1 MEMFKNETPQPD
13 RSSRDY
19 DFEEQLVDQ
28 LEKLPKPEGVEELFS
43 VLRVAALRELSVEV
57 INSAIEYVKSNG
69 DRLEHVKLINSW
81 LATAEETV
89 AVGRNLNPIVARRK
103 KQS

>member
-1 MEMFKNETPQPD
+1 MFKNETPQPD

-89 AVGRNLNPIVARRK
+89 AAGRNRNPIVARRK

>member
-1 MEMFKNETPQPD
+1 MFKNETPQPD

-57 INSAIEYVKSNG
+57 IN
-69 DRLEHVKLINSW
+69 
-81 LATAEETV
+81 
-89 AVGRNLNPIVARRK
+89 
-103 KQS
+103 

>member
-1 MEMFKNETPQPD
+1 MFKNETPQPD

-57 INSAIEYVKSNG
+57 VNSAIEYMKSNG

-89 AVGRNLNPIVARRK
+89 VAGRNLNRIVARRK

>member
-1 MEMFKNETPQPD
+1 MFKNETPQPD

-89 AVGRNLNPIVARRK
+89 AAGRNLNRIVARRK